1 MKDIEHASIN
11 GVEIHNLAEQDSDE
25 NLLYSGEL
33 WLEGKPVG
41 SFRELNE
48 DEMQLDIAPEFEQT
62 MNERIASYLQALTE
76 DEEGEGGAVNEGEL
90 SSEIFFEDLIELE
103 LYLHAFKDGVTE
115 GYGCLLV
122 NYTDEGVDVFSVEN
136 EDEVENIARENNLT
150 DFQTF
155 YEPEH
160 FIINC

>member
-11 GVEIHNLAEQDSDE
+11 GIEIHNLAEQDDDE

-33 WLEGKPVG
+33 WLDGKQIG
-41 SFRELNE
+41 SFREDGG
-48 DEMQLDIAPEFEQT
+48 DEMRLDIRPEFEKVL
-62 MNERIASYLQALTE
+62 NDKIASYLQVLSDE
-76 DEEGEGGAVNEGEL
+76 DEDEGGENGEL

-103 LYLHAFKDGVTE
+103 LYLQAYRDGVKE
-115 GYGCLLV
+115 GYNCLLV
-122 NYTDEGVDVFSVEN
+122 NYTQEGVDVFSVESADDV
-136 EDEVENIARENNLT
+136 EDIARDNNLT

>member
-11 GVEIHNLAEQDSDE
+11 GVEIHNLAEQDNDE
-25 NLLYSGEL
+25 SLLYSGEL
-33 WLEGKPVG
+33 WLEGKPAG

-76 DEEGEGGAVNEGEL
+76 DEEGEGGAPDEGEL

-103 LYLHAFKDGVTE
+103 LYLQAFKDGVKE

-122 NYTDEGVDVFSVEN
+122 NYTDEGVDVFSVES